1 MPIISNQIKTKK
13 IKLKSQEIDSNIY
26 DEINQYCEWVGIDDV
41 SFFIEEAARHVFKTD
56 ADWKKHKKNVSEK
69 V

>member
-1 MPIISNQIKTKK
+1 MPIINTQKKNEK
-13 IKLKSQEIDSNIY
+13 IKLKAQEIDSDIH
-26 DEINQYCEWVGIDDV
+26 DEIKEYCSWVGINDI

-56 ADWKKHKKNVSEK
+56 SDWKKHKKSLNEK